1 MGLRIK
7 NFNIIK
13 VHSKNRILGMG
24 GGVTKSQ
31 HIGGNC
37 LKRGRAWTV
46 HRFKRGTG
54 EKQGALFE
62 VIDTPM
68 HAMVQ
73 ENTGRVT
80 KKEYCYNNESL
91 V

>member
-1 MGLRIK
+1 MGRWGCHEKPTYRGDLI
-7 NFNIIK
+7 
-13 VHSKNRILGMG
+13 
-24 GGVTKSQ
+24 
-31 HIGGNC
+31 
-37 LKRGRAWTV
+37 KRGRAWTV